1 MLMPRFIKRRS
12 RKTGLP
18 PGSLVHIGEE
28 KTERV
33 GIRLVDY
40 DGKQLQEKD
49 LETIEECFP
58 FKGEPTV
65 SWVNVDGVHDVE
77 MIGKLGK
84 QFGVHPLVLED
95 VVNTAHRPKV
105 EDFGNYLF
113 IVIKM
118 LHYDEKQEHVQSEQ
132 LSLILGRDFLISFQE
147 SQGDHFNSVRERIR
161 KSKGRIRNAGSDY
174 LAYAL
179 IDAVVDHYFSILELF
194 AEKMQA
200 LEEEL
205 ISEPRSET
213 MEMIHHMKR
222 EMIYVRKQ
230 VWPMREVA
238 NGLTRGEF
246 DLIEDSTVIYL
257 QDVHDHTIQVID
269 TLESLRDMLSGMLD
283 IYLST
288 MSNKMNEVMKLLTI
302 MASIF
307 IPLTFIA
314 GIYGMNF
321 KYMPELEWQ
330 WGYFAVWAVMVVV
343 VVSMLILFKKKN
355 WL

>member
-1 MLMPRFIKRRS
+1 M
-12 RKTGLP
+12 
-18 PGSLVHIGEE
+18 
-28 KTERV
+28 
-33 GIRLVDY
+33 
-40 DGKQLQEKD
+40 
-49 LETIEECFP
+49 
-58 FKGEPTV
+58 
-65 SWVNVDGVHDVE
+65 
-77 MIGKLGK
+77 
-84 QFGVHPLVLED
+84 
-95 VVNTAHRPKV
+95 
-105 EDFGNYLF
+105 
-113 IVIKM
+113 
-118 LHYDEKQEHVQSEQ
+118 
-132 LSLILGRDFLISFQE
+132 
-147 SQGDHFNSVRERIR
+147 
-161 KSKGRIRNAGSDY
+161 
-174 LAYAL
+174 
-179 IDAVVDHYFSILELF
+179 ILELF

-205 ISEPRSET
+205 IVEPKRET

-230 VWPMREVA
+230 VWPMREVS

-257 QDVHDHTIQVID
+257 RDVYDHTIQVID

-288 MSNKMNEVMKLLTI
+288 MSNKMNEVMKVLTI

-330 WGYFAVWAVMVVV
+330 WGYFAVWAVMLVVV
-343 VVSMLILFKKKN
+343 VFMVFYFKKKT

>member
-1 MLMPRFIKRRS
+1 MPRFIKRRS
-12 RKTGLP
+12 KKAGLP
-18 PGSLVHIGEE
+18 PGTLVHIGEE
-28 KTERV
+28 KTEHVRV
-33 GIRLVDY
+33 RLIDY
-40 DGKQLQEKD
+40 DGKQFQEKD

-58 FKGEPTV
+58 VMGEPTV
-65 SWVNVDGVHDVE
+65 SWINVDGVHNVE
-77 MIGKLGK
+77 MVGRLGK
-84 QFGVHPLVLED
+84 QFGIHPLVLED
-95 VVNTAHRPKV
+95 IVNTGHRPKV
-105 EDFGNYLF
+105 EDFGDYVF
-113 IVIKM
+113 IVFKM
-118 LHYDEKQEHVQSEQ
+118 LDYDEEQEHVKSEQ

-147 SQGDHFNSVRERIR
+147 RQGDGFNSVRDRIR
-161 KSKGRIRNAGSDY
+161 RSKGRIRNAGSDY

-179 IDAVVDHYFSILELF
+179 IDSVVDHYFSILELF

-205 ISEPRSET
+205 ISEPKRKT
-213 MEMIHHMKR
+213 LEMIHHMKR

-246 DLIEDSTVIYL
+246 ALIEDSTVIYL
-257 QDVHDHTIQVID
+257 RDVYDHTIQVID

-288 MSNKMNEVMKLLTI
+288 MSNKMNEVMKVLTI

-321 KYMPELEWQ
+321 KYMPELEWRF
-330 WGYFAVWAVMVVV
+330 GYFMVWALMAVVV
-343 VVSMLILFKKKN
+343 VTLVVYFKKKN

>member
-1 MLMPRFIKRRS
+1 
-12 RKTGLP
+12 
-18 PGSLVHIGEE
+18 
-28 KTERV
+28 
-33 GIRLVDY
+33 
-40 DGKQLQEKD
+40 
-49 LETIEECFP
+49 
-58 FKGEPTV
+58 
-65 SWVNVDGVHDVE
+65 
-77 MIGKLGK
+77 
-84 QFGVHPLVLED
+84 
-95 VVNTAHRPKV
+95 
-105 EDFGNYLF
+105 
-113 IVIKM
+113 
-118 LHYDEKQEHVQSEQ
+118 
-132 LSLILGRDFLISFQE
+132 
-147 SQGDHFNSVRERIR
+147 
-161 KSKGRIRNAGSDY
+161 
-174 LAYAL
+174 L
-179 IDAVVDHYFSILELF
+179 IDAVVDHYFSLLELF
-194 AEKMQA
+194 AEKMQV

-205 ISEPRSET
+205 ISEPKRET

-230 VWPMREVA
+230 LWPMREVA

-257 QDVHDHTIQVID
+257 RDVHDHTIQVID

-283 IYLST
+283 IFLST
-288 MSNKMNEVMKLLTI
+288 MSNKMNEVMKVLTI

-343 VVSMLILFKKKN
+343 VVSMVFYFKKKT